1 MENVTYTTNSGKE
14 FEYEKLKL
22 CPFCG
27 SEAELYAHT
36 LGTFSIACK
45 ATDCNYHGDKGVID
59 DWCSME
65 CETPQCSTVD
75 EAREMWNTRALPPT
89 EGKEILDKVAA
100 DLHLTEEEGKDLG
113 SFMSE
118 YFNGLSL
125 PPTEGKEEG
134 CEWVTLH
141 KD

>member
-1 MENVTYTTNSGKE
+1 MS
-14 FEYEKLKL
+14 KLKL

-45 ATDCNYHGDKGVID
+45 ATDCNYHGDEGVID

-75 EAREMWNTRALPPT
+75 EAREIWNTRALPPT
-89 EGKEILDKVAA
+89 EGKEEV
-100 DLHLTEEEGKDLG
+100 
-113 SFMSE
+113 
-118 YFNGLSL
+118 
-125 PPTEGKEEG
+125 
-134 CEWVTLH
+134 CEWKCNGVSYTTSCENQSSTR
-141 KD
+141 KGDFCPSCGGKIKEVAK